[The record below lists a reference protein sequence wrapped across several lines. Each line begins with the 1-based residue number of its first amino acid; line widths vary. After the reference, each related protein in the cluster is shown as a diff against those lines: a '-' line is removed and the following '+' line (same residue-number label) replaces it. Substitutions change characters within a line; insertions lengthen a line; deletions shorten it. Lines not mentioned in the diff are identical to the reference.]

1 MKKKSLKNVIPMIAL
16 IAVVIALAVVTGYA
30 LSLNSRVDGQY
41 TEIVHPSQMQNAPP
55 ILRPAVSALPSPA
68 PTVEPIPADSEPDA
82 DLADVAYPYW
92 SDGVLFVND
101 TYRSPDISVTVRTV
115 TDSKMFKKNLIYY
128 VADVR
133 VSDVTQIRTGC
144 TNGNFSKPGR
154 GPIEETAK
162 RENALVAISG
172 DFVPALVIRNGELY
186 NGELYKSKTNY
197 NDICLL
203 LRNGEM
209 EIVKGQSTSLSKIME
224 KDPWQAWQFGPAL
237 FNSKGKPLSVFPG
250 VHITPTNPRSC
261 IGYYEPGHYCFVVVD
276 GRQKKSRGVTLEEL
290 ALLMQ
295 SLGCKQAYNLDGGA
309 SAHFYYNYDVLNEPS
324 GGGRDIAGIV
334 YVAYEPYQESRFYF
348 GKAGLS
354 K

>member
-1 MKKKSLKNVIPMIAL
+1 MIKISRKNTIPAILL
-16 IAVVIALAVVTGYA
+16 IAVVIALAIVTGYA
-30 LSLNSRVDGQY
+30 LSLKSRVDGTY
-41 TEIVHPSQMQNAPP
+41 TQIAVATKS
-55 ILRPAVSALPSPA
+55 PADKAIPLAAATATPSPA
-68 PTVEPIPADSEPDA
+68 PTVEPIPADNELDA
-82 DLADVAYPYW
+82 ELADVESPYW

-101 TYRSPDISVTVRTV
+101 TYRSPGISVTVRTV
-115 TDSKMFKKNLIYY
+115 EDSKIFRKSLVYY
-128 VADVR
+128 VADIR

-144 TNGNFSKPGR
+144 NSGNFSRAGR
-154 GPIEETAK
+154 GPIEETAA

-186 NGELYKSKTNY
+186 QKKIYS

-203 LRNGEM
+203 LKSGEM
-209 EIVKGQSTSLSKIME
+209 EIVKGTSASLSKIME

-237 FNSKGKPLSVFPG
+237 FNSKGNPISNFPG
-250 VHITPTNPRSC
+250 VTITPANPRSC

-276 GRQKKSRGVTLEEL
+276 GRQTKSRGVTLSEL
-290 ALLMQ
+290 ARLMQ

-309 SAHFYYNYDVLNEPS
+309 SAHFYYNNDVLNEPS
-324 GGGRDIAGIV
+324 GGGRDIADIV
-334 YVAYEPYQESRFYF
+334 YVAYEPYQESGFYC